1 MHADEAVERELLDGK
16 VKIFTGSSHPELSA
30 LILDRLSQPV
40 APAKMKRFSN
50 AETAVEIG
58 VSVRNEDVY
67 LIQSGSSQVN
77 DHLMEL
83 LIMINACKIASA
95 RRITAV
101 LPYFPYN
108 KQSKKK
114 KARGAITAK
123 RMLLQLSLLYVAC
136 RAHRPFLRFKLV
148 VANMLAVAGVDHI
161 ITMDLHSS
169 QIQGFFKSPVDNL
182 VAEPCIARYIQAN
195 YPNYTNGVVISKNA
209 GGAKRVTSLADKLK
223 MDFALIH
230 RERYH
235 INQPSHRKDEGA
247 GEVETRLTL
256 VGDVKGKEC
265 FMLDDMID
273 GTHSFI
279 DASEHLKRCEASKVY
294 IIATHGILSGNA
306 LEEIDECDAVDEIIV
321 TNTYPIAESKRKI
334 SKKLRVIDISGVLAE
349 AIRRTH
355 NGESISYLFH
365 TAI

>member
-1 MHADEAVERELLDGK
+1 MTKTHPLSTQ

-30 LILDRLSQPV
+30 MILDRLGIPA
-40 APAKMKRFSN
+40 APATMKRFSN
-50 AETAVEIG
+50 AETSVEIG

-67 LIQSGSSQVN
+67 LIQSGSMQIN

-95 RRITAV
+95 KRITAV

-123 RMLLQLSLLYVAC
+123 L
-136 RAHRPFLRFKLV
+136 
-148 VANMLAVAGVDHI
+148 VANMLATAGVDHI

-169 QIQGFFKSPVDNL
+169 QVQGFFKVTIDNL
-182 VAEPCIARYIQAN
+182 VAQPSIAKYIRERF
-195 YPNYTNGVVISKNA
+195 PNYAESVVISKNA
-209 GGAKRVTSLADKLK
+209 GGAKRVTALADKLN

-235 INQPSHRKDEGA
+235 INQPARSKDDGMDGIEN
-247 GEVETRLTL
+247 RLTL
-256 VGDVKGKEC
+256 VGDVSGRDC
-265 FMLDDMID
+265 FVLDDIID
-273 GTHSFI
+273 GTHSFL
-279 DASEHLKRCEASKVY
+279 DAAEHLKRCKASKVY

-306 LEEIDECDAVDEIIV
+306 MQEIEECDAVDEVIV
-321 TNTYPIAESKRKI
+321 TNSYPFAEWKKGAST
-334 SKKLRVIDISGVLAE
+334 KLRVIDISGVLAE
-349 AIRRTH
+349 AIRRNH